1 MAGLARDSSSKTF
14 SAASMSAPARGLP
27 ARIVNAGHWAA
38 FAGKD
43 ELAMPAFVRKHLT
56 ILTLVSQNSL
66 PQESLSDVTVADLSS
81 VEFLSNLADAL
92 AAGTVE
98 LPAFPQVVIKMQA
111 AFKDPSYTPQKI
123 AHVVATERTLADRVL
138 QMANSTAFNATGRV
152 IIDLGVAINRLGA
165 QKVYSIALGH
175 AVAHIRRNESMRPIA
190 AKLDELWSECVTVAH
205 FSEAVAKRCSLTLP
219 GAFAA
224 GLLHGIGRFYIL
236 VQSASTATRPQ
247 VPLSAALI
255 DAWHPA
261 IAKAVLKNWQMDA
274 AVCEAVG
281 AQAELNSVGVGAAT
295 LTDVLIA
302 SIRLA
307 ARMRN
312 YDNESLNAG
321 GAFARLNLTVEA
333 CQGLIAQ
340 ASEEIRALQRALR
353 P

>member
-1 MAGLARDSSSKTF
+1 MTVTD
-14 SAASMSAPARGLP
+14 LP
-27 ARIVNAGHWAA
+27 
-38 FAGKD
+38 
-43 ELAMPAFVRKHLT
+43 
-56 ILTLVSQNSL
+56 TLQF
-66 PQESLSDVTVADLSS
+66 LSS
-81 VEFLSNLADAL
+81 MAETL
-92 AAGTVE
+92 AAGTVD
-98 LPAFPQVVIKMQA
+98 LPAFPQVVIKVQE
-111 AFKDPSYTPQKI
+111 AFKDPSYTPQKVARVI
-123 AHVVATERTLADRVL
+123 ATERSLADRLL

-175 AVAHIRRNESMRPIA
+175 AVAHIRQNESLRFIA
-190 AKLDELWSECVTVAH
+190 PRVDELWSQCVTVAH
-205 FSEAVAKRCSLTLP
+205 FSEAVAKRGALRFP

-236 VQSASTATRPQ
+236 VQSAKQGASRSQ
-247 VPLSAALI
+247 VPLNAALV

-261 IAKAVLKNWQMDA
+261 IAKAVLKNWQMDE

-281 AQAELNSVGVGAAT
+281 AQAQLTMVRAGPPT

-307 ARMRN
+307 NRMQN
-312 YDNESLNAG
+312 SYDTTALNAG
-321 GAFARLNLTVEA
+321 GTFARLDLTPEI
-333 CQGLIAQ
+333 CKSLIAQ